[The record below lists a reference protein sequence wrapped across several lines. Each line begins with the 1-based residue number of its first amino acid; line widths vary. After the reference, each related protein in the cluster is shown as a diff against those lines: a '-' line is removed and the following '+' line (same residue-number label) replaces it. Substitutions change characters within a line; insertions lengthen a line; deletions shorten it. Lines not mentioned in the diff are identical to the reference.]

1 MLTLTLREIPD
12 FPPPWAF
19 ASLSGLAERRG
30 RSSRMRQSFVE
41 LKLVCT
47 RIAAEVPGLQGAELQ
62 RQVRQACEP
71 IELWMLRGSLLA
83 ALPEHCELA
92 LVYRA
97 DLELAVARAFPRH
110 QARS

>member
-1 MLTLTLREIPD
+1 MLTLTLRDIPD

-19 ASLSGLAERRG
+19 ASLGGMAERRG
-30 RSSRMRQSFVE
+30 RSRMRQAFVD

-47 RIAAEVPGLQGAELQ
+47 RIAAEVPGQQGAELQ

-71 IELWMLRGSLLA
+71 IELWMLRSVLLA
-83 ALPEHCELA
+83 ALPDHCELG

-97 DLELAVARAFPRH
+97 DMELAMARAFPRH
-110 QARS
+110 QASA

>member
-1 MLTLTLREIPD
+1 MLTLTLRDIPD

-19 ASLSGLAERRG
+19 ASLSGMGERRG
-30 RSSRMRQSFVE
+30 RSSRMRQTFVE

-47 RIAAEVPGLQGAELQ
+47 RIAAEVPGSQGIELQ

-71 IELWMLRGSLLA
+71 IELWMLRSTLLS

-97 DLELAVARAFPRH
+97 DMEIAMARAFPRH
-110 QARS
+110 QPSA

>member
-1 MLTLTLREIPD
+1 MLTLTLRDIPN

-19 ASLSGLAERRG
+19 ASLSSQGDRRG
-30 RSSRMRQSFVE
+30 RSSRVRQTFVE

-47 RIAAEVPGLQGAELQ
+47 RIAAEVTGQQGAELQ

-71 IELWMLRGSLLA
+71 IELWMLRGVLLA

-97 DLELAVARAFPRH
+97 DMELAIARAFPSH
-110 QARS
+110 TARS

>member
-1 MLTLTLREIPD
+1 MMTLTLRDIPN

-19 ASLSGLAERRG
+19 ASLGGQSERRDH
-30 RSSRMRQSFVE
+30 RSRMRQTFIE

-47 RIAAEVPGLQGAELQ
+47 RIAAEVPGAQGAELQ

-71 IELWMLRGSLLA
+71 IELWMLRSTLLA

-97 DLELAVARAFPRH
+97 DMEIAMARAFPRH
-110 QARS
+110 QSRA